1 MGEGWQHRSGPRK
14 GPVPGE
20 VPRWQEQGLGRKHME
35 DSRCSKNK
43 AGAGRTRANSWG
55 LLSRVRLLVLK
66 EDRNSG
72 IYFFFLFDTP

>member
-1 MGEGWQHRSGPRK
+1 
-14 GPVPGE
+14 
-20 VPRWQEQGLGRKHME
+20 ME